1 MKKILY
7 RLLNASV
14 GKFIRQLQKM
24 LPIRTDKRFSLH
36 DVVHNKSIEDTAN
49 YVLSECTEA
58 MIFSQRPDLWRYCV
72 ERATILSHS
81 REPWILEFGVWKGES
96 INFFA
101 SAVPNSKLFGFDS
114 FEGLEEDWY
123 GFELAKGTFNLG
135 GKLPKVE
142 KNVVLKKGWFEDT
155 LPNFKKEL
163 GSQRVAILHLDA
175 DTYKPTAFVLTEL
188 VTNIGAGTIV
198 IFDEYFGYPNWRLHE
213 YKAWQEFVKAN
224 QIKYRYIAYSAMQCA
239 VEII

>member
-1 MKKILY
+1 MKNTLY
-7 RLLNASV
+7 WLLNASV
-14 GKFIRQLQKM
+14 GKFIRQLQRM
-24 LPIRTDKRFSLH
+24 LPIRTDKRLSLH
-36 DVVHNKSIEDTAN
+36 DVVHNKSVEDTAS

-58 MIFSQRPDLWRYCV
+58 MIFLQRLDLWSYCV
-72 ERATILSHS
+72 ERATLLKQLG
-81 REPWILEFGVWKGES
+81 EPWILEFGVWKGES

-123 GFELAKGTFNLG
+123 GFELARGTFDLG

-142 KNVVLKKGWFEDT
+142 KNVILKKGWFEDT
-155 LPNFKKEL
+155 LPDFRSLL
-163 GSQRVAILHLDA
+163 GNEQVAILHLDA
-175 DTYKPTAFVLTEL
+175 DTYKPTAYVLAEL
-188 VTNIGAGTIV
+188 VPNIGVGTIV

-213 YKAWQEFVKAN
+213 FKAWQEFVKTN
-224 QIKYRYIAYSAMQCA
+224 QISYRYIAYSAMQCA